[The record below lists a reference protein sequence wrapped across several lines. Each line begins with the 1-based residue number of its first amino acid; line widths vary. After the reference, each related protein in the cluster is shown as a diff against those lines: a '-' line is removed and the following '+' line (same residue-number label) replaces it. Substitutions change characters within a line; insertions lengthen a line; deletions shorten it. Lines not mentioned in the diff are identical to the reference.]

1 MREFTP
7 MIRSFGL
14 EPIQR
19 YDYRKGLNVNFQTN
33 SPQTHRP
40 LLRRAI
46 AASALIG
53 ALALPTVLFET
64 SGAHAAATANTKQVA
79 GKTVKT
85 SKARNSIKRAP
96 KISGAAVKKSSS
108 LRPTTV
114 RKVAKASKV
123 SKASKVKVASK
134 NKAAS
139 KNIAAKR
146 ASIASKASAIRTSRA
161 RGVAGKR
168 TSVAKKAAALH
179 VTVAK
184 KRSQRS
190 KANLKK
196 VDLKTATQAPGSDAT
211 FKTITSDVPATV
223 TPNGST
229 SHSDGSAGMTKEAP
243 ATSPNIKAQKKKIA
257 NSPKSI
263 KVRKRTKGKRAIKRL
278 RAGL

>member
-19 YDYRKGLNVNFQTN
+19 YDYRKGPNVNFQTN

-64 SGAHAAATANTKQVA
+64 SGAHAASTANTKQIA

-114 RKVAKASKV
+114 RKAA
-123 SKASKVKVASK
+123 KASKVKVASK

-139 KNIAAKR
+139 KSIAAKR

-161 RGVAGKR
+161 RGIAGKR

-223 TPNGST
+223 TPNVST
-229 SHSDGSAGMTKEAP
+229 SHTDGSAGMAKEAP
-243 ATSPNIKAQKKKIA
+243 ATSPNIKAQKKTTA

-263 KVRKRTKGKRAIKRL
+263 KVRKRTKGKRAIKRM

>member
-64 SGAHAAATANTKQVA
+64 SGAYAAPTAKTKQVA

-96 KISGAAVKKSSS
+96 KISGAAAKKSSS

-114 RKVAKASKV
+114 RKVAK
-123 SKASKVKVASK
+123 
-134 NKAAS
+134 
-139 KNIAAKR
+139 
-146 ASIASKASAIRTSRA
+146 ASKASAIRTSRA

-184 KRSQRS
+184 KRSQGS

-196 VDLKTATQAPGSDAT
+196 VTPKTATQAPGTDAT
-211 FKTITSDVPATV
+211 FKTITSDVPSTL
-223 TPNGST
+223 TPNVST
-229 SHSDGSAGMTKEAP
+229 SHSDGSAGMAKEAP
-243 ATSPNIKAQKKKIA
+243 ATSPNLKAQKKKIA
-257 NSPKSI
+257 TSPKSI
-263 KVRKRTKGKRAIKRL
+263 KVRKQTKGKRAMKRM